1 MEKESEK
8 KQNEDLFEIVKERF
22 KNLDDVSQDYLLS
35 EDLLDKINKI
45 VQSENIPLGQALEF
59 ENAVFGVLVGAT
71 RSTQFLNT
79 LLEMGLSKEKINKII
94 PRVENEII
102 QPIKKQMR
110 VKQLK
115 ETADTKEPKN
125 KPKVTDKYREPIG
138 EE

>member
-22 KNLDDVSQDYLLS
+22 KNLDVASQDYLLS

-45 VQSENIPLGQALEF
+45 VQSENIPLSQALEF
-59 ENAVFGVLVGAT
+59 ENAVFGVLIGAT

-115 ETADTKEPKN
+115 ETADTKEPKS
-125 KPKVTDKYREPIG
+125 KPKITDKYREPI
-138 EE
+138 EEE